1 MTHKTQWML
10 AMASIVLMASC
21 ASTNPPNQ
29 KLTET
34 DMVIQAAEAAGGTA
48 TAAGR
53 SQNRRVEI
61 VISDEN
67 GVLKDRTN

>member
-10 AMASIVLMASC
+10 ALASIVLMASC

-34 DMVIQAAEAAGGTA
+34 DMVILSGYSYVRE
-48 TAAGR
+48 
-53 SQNRRVEI
+53 
-61 VISDEN
+61 
-67 GVLKDRTN
+67 